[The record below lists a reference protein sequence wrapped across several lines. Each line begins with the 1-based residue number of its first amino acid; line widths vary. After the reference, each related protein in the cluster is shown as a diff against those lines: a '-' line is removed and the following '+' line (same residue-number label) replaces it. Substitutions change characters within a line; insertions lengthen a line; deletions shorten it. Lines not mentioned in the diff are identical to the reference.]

1 MIMYLIN
8 NNNNSNYY
16 YLFVCLCTIILCVC
30 LITIRKIS
38 FSYIESKG
46 VLCQTQGHT
55 WEMAHTSCVRGV
67 EGDDT
72 YNYWNII

>member
-8 NNNNSNYY
+8 NNSYY
-16 YLFVCLCTIILCVC
+16 YLFVCLCTIILFVC

-38 FSYIESKG
+38 FSCIESKG

-55 WEMAHTSCVRGV
+55 REMAHTSCVRGV